1 MISSVCQAQQI
12 DADSLLIK
20 KDSISVSFISDSIQN
35 DSSKL
40 DKSKAESSR
49 IIENNK
55 WLSND
60 KIAIPVYQSF
70 RVVDQNDKL
79 FYGVAF
85 LFIVFGILKISFAK
99 YFQNLIRVFFNTSLR
114 QIQLKDQLLQD
125 KLPSLFFNLFFIIV
139 GGAYIFLL
147 MAKSKKIPIN
157 DYQFFYFGMAA
168 VLVTYTTKL
177 AIIQFLGWLS
187 GFKKEAEVYSFIVFL
202 INKILAVALLPL
214 IVVIA
219 FASKPISEYT
229 ILISLILIAFLFVL
243 RYLRIFGSIQHSLK
257 VSKFHFILFVISIEI
272 LPIMLIYQ
280 LANNFIDKSL

>member
-1 MISSVCQAQQI
+1 MISIFCEAQQI
-12 DADSLLIK
+12 DADSLFIK
-20 KDSISVSFISDSIQN
+20 KDSTSVLFVSDSIKN
-35 DSSKL
+35 GNRKIEITKVKL
-40 DKSKAESSR
+40 GR
-49 IIENNK
+49 ITENNK

-60 KIAIPVYQSF
+60 KITIPVYQSF
-70 RVVDQNDKL
+70 RIVDQNDKL
-79 FYGVAF
+79 FYGLVF
-85 LFIVFGILKISFAK
+85 LFFLFGILKISFAK
-99 YFQNLIRVFFNTSLR
+99 YFQNLTRVFFNTSLR

-125 KLPSLFFNLFFIIV
+125 KLPSLLFNLFFIIV

-147 MAKSKKIPIN
+147 MAKSKIIDPK
-157 DYQFFYFGMAA
+157 DYHFFYLGMGA
-168 VLVTYTTKL
+168 VLVIYVTKL

-219 FASKPISEYT
+219 FASKTISDYT
-229 ILISLILIAFLFVL
+229 ILISLILIAFLFAL
-243 RYLRIFGSIQHSLK
+243 RYLRIFGSIQHTLK

-272 LPIMLIYQ
+272 IPILLIYQ

>member
-1 MISSVCQAQQI
+1 MISNFCQAQQI
-12 DADSLLIK
+12 DADSLFII
-20 KDSISVSFISDSIQN
+20 KDSTSVSFVSDSIKN
-35 DSSKL
+35 DNSKIERT
-40 DKSKAESSR
+40 KVKWSR
-49 IIENNK
+49 ITENNK

-60 KIAIPVYQSF
+60 KIAVPVYQSF
-70 RVVDQNDKL
+70 RIVDQNDKL

-85 LFIVFGILKISFAK
+85 LFFVFGILKISFAK
-99 YFQNLIRVFFNTSLR
+99 YFQNLTRVFFNTSLR

-125 KLPSLFFNLFFIIV
+125 KLPSLLFNLFFIIV

-147 MAKSKKIPIN
+147 MAKSKKIDAN
-157 DYQFFYFGMAA
+157 DYHFFYFGMVA
-168 VLVTYTTKL
+168 VLVIYVTKL

-187 GFKKEAEVYSFIVFL
+187 GYKKEAELYSFIVFL
-202 INKILAVALLPL
+202 INKILAIALLPI

-219 FASKPISEYT
+219 FAAKPLSDYT

-243 RYLRIFGSIQHSLK
+243 RYLRIFGSIQHTLK
-257 VSKFHFILFVISIEI
+257 VSKFHFILFIISIEI

>member
-1 MISSVCQAQQI
+1 MISNFCQAQQI
-12 DADSLLIK
+12 DADSLFII
-20 KDSISVSFISDSIQN
+20 KDSTSVSFVSDSIKN
-35 DSSKL
+35 DNSKIKITKVKWSS
-40 DKSKAESSR
+40 
-49 IIENNK
+49 ITENNK

-60 KIAIPVYQSF
+60 KIAVPVYQSF
-70 RVVDQNDKL
+70 RIVDQNDKL

-85 LFIVFGILKISFAK
+85 LFFVFGILKISFAK
-99 YFQNLIRVFFNTSLR
+99 YFQNLTRVFFNTSLR

-125 KLPSLFFNLFFIIV
+125 KLPSLLFNLFFIIV

-147 MAKSKKIPIN
+147 MAKSKKIDAN
-157 DYQFFYFGMAA
+157 DYHFFYFGMVA
-168 VLVTYTTKL
+168 VLVIYVTKL

-187 GFKKEAEVYSFIVFL
+187 GYKKEAELYSFIVFL
-202 INKILAVALLPL
+202 INKILAIALLPI

-219 FASKPISEYT
+219 FAAKPLSDYT

-243 RYLRIFGSIQHSLK
+243 RYLRIFGSIQHTLK
-257 VSKFHFILFVISIEI
+257 VSKFHFILFIISIEI